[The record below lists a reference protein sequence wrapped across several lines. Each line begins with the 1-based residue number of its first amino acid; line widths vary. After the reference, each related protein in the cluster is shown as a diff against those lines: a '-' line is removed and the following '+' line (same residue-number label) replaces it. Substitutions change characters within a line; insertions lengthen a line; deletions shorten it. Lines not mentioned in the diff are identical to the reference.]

1 MKTKIRLLAL
11 ALSCLPPALL
21 AQDAAPKE
29 GALKESRD
37 LEPTEIGARVELLQH
52 EVYGQRVDT
61 AWLLF
66 NQLYGAQVRAERVL
80 FPANTADKEMIPG
93 YVFTPAAGV
102 PAGKKLPGL
111 LVIHGAFHT
120 NFEWRWF
127 KLIAAAVAQGY
138 AVMFPEYR
146 GSSGYGPTIFTN
158 DYGTTDVADCLA
170 AADYLAQ
177 QDFVDAKRTG
187 LLGHSRGGM
196 ITVRLLQKFPQR
208 FQAAVEICALLD
220 FVAYMSYKPDSRRRE
235 IAVDKGF
242 SGKLPDKN
250 LPAYIAVSPI
260 NFVPA
265 IQTPLLCLAAR
276 GDTLVPFQLN
286 TERLIDLLK
295 AHGKTHE
302 SHIYDHPIGSH
313 SFLFAD
319 TPDARDAFKR
329 SFEFLGKYLKP

>member
-1 MKTKIRLLAL
+1 MKILRAFALLPWLAAL
-11 ALSCLPPALL
+11 AL

-29 GALKESRD
+29 GTLRASRE
-37 LEPTEIGARVELLQH
+37 LEPSDVHARLELMQH
-52 EVYGQRVDT
+52 EVYGQRADQS
-61 AWLLF
+61 WLLF
-66 NQLYGAQVRAERVL
+66 TQLHGAQVRAERVL

-93 YVFTPAAGV
+93 YVFTPASGV
-102 PAGKKLPGL
+102 PAGKKLPAL
-111 LVIHGAFHT
+111 LIIHGAFHT
-120 NFEWRWF
+120 SFEWRWF
-127 KLIAAAVAQGY
+127 KIVTNAVAHGY
-138 AVMFPEYR
+138 AVIFPEYR
-146 GSSGYGPTIFTN
+146 GSTGYGPSIFTN

-170 AADYLAQ
+170 AADYLATL
-177 QDFVDAKRTG
+177 DFVDAKRCG

-196 ITVRLLQKFPQR
+196 ITVRLIEKYPQR

-235 IAVDKGF
+235 VAEDKGF
-242 SGKLPDKN
+242 GGKLPDKN
-250 LPAYIAVSPI
+250 LPPYIEVSPI

-265 IQTPLLCLAAR
+265 IQTPLLAIGAK
-276 GDTLVPFQLN
+276 GDSLVPLILN
-286 TERLIDLLK
+286 TGRLIELLK